1 MGKVLLQTALFVGL
15 FFATWWGL
23 GSIRWMETFR
33 IRTFTNEKQ
42 AQLSEW
48 LLEIQ
53 RAEKTEIE
61 DEAILGKIRKIK
73 QVICE
78 RNGIDTDLIKVHV
91 FDDAEINAFAM
102 PGGHI
107 VVNTEL
113 INYCDN
119 ADMLAGVMAHEIA
132 HVRMEHVSRRLTRE
146 IGIGTL
152 LALSGGGEHLG
163 TLKEILHTLSSRS
176 FDREHEREADKQAV
190 VFIRTSEGDP
200 RQLAYFVRKLAD
212 KHSKMPKVMQWISTH
227 PEAQERVEYILAAT
241 RQDKTSP
248 SILAQGDSKEFKEA
262 VSASKWAD

>member
-48 LLEIQ
+48 LLELQ
-53 RAEKTEIE
+53 RAEKNEIE
-61 DEAILGKIRKIK
+61 NEAILGKIRKIK

-78 RNGIDTDLIKVHV
+78 RNGIDTGLIKVHV
-91 FDDAEINAFAM
+91 FEDGEINAFAM

-146 IGIGTL
+146 IGMGTL
-152 LALSGGGEHLG
+152 LALSGG
-163 TLKEILHTLSSRS
+163 
-176 FDREHEREADKQAV
+176 
-190 VFIRTSEGDP
+190 
-200 RQLAYFVRKLAD
+200 
-212 KHSKMPKVMQWISTH
+212 
-227 PEAQERVEYILAAT
+227 
-241 RQDKTSP
+241 
-248 SILAQGDSKEFKEA
+248 
-262 VSASKWAD
+262 